1 MLELFRKYKIP
12 LLAVCLILTA
22 LLLYSAN
29 LRHRDKTTLVQKM
42 VLQLTAPLQKSIDS
56 VSDTVDGWW
65 RHYLWLVNVEQE
77 DERLRVANRR
87 LQAELDSL
95 QEVRLTNDRL
105 RRLLDFKKR
114 VDIPALPARVIG
126 EDASSWFRT
135 VVLDKGSRDGLREG
149 MPVVAAKGVVGR
161 VVKVAPDASRVLLI
175 TDGSSAVA
183 ALVQRN
189 RTRGVCRGQG
199 DSLSLQFALRQKDVA
214 VGDRVITSGTGGI
227 FPKGLAIGQV
237 TDVSKESFGLF
248 QTIKLDPAVD
258 FSRLEEVLVL
268 LKEKP

>member
-105 RRLLDFKKR
+105 RRLLDFKEGR
-114 VDIPALPARVIG
+114 SRPR
-126 EDASSWFRT
+126 FRP
-135 VVLDKGSRDGLREG
+135 G
-149 MPVVAAKGVVGR
+149 
-161 VVKVAPDASRVLLI
+161 
-175 TDGSSAVA
+175 
-183 ALVQRN
+183 
-189 RTRGVCRGQG
+189 
-199 DSLSLQFALRQKDVA
+199 
-214 VGDRVITSGTGGI
+214 
-227 FPKGLAIGQV
+227 
-237 TDVSKESFGLF
+237 
-248 QTIKLDPAVD
+248 
-258 FSRLEEVLVL
+258 
-268 LKEKP
+268 